1 MFTITKKKSRISF
14 IFFVPDKK
22 MTPKS
27 TKKLKPPEYFFP
39 STKKRNIK
47 KLFNAFQGSLGH
59 SKCPPIQKPFENHG
73 VFLKRKDIKHV

>member
-1 MFTITKKKSRISF
+1 MYVHNYQKKSRISF

-39 STKKRNIK
+39 STKTGTLKNY
-47 KLFNAFQGSLGH
+47 LML
-59 SKCPPIQKPFENHG
+59 SKEALVTLNVLQYKNP
-73 VFLKRKDIKHV
+73 LKTMECF